1 MPIFCCQNHR
11 DSEDL
16 PSSIVLIVP
25 HHFLTLTEMRSG
37 FLKTPSVP
45 FLLCGLFLISHNV
58 CPAQDI
64 LKKKNQ
70 PQFVA
75 MMDQSNSFRGIVF
88 GTSIDEVQRT
98 IDLDLVTEETTKTDP
113 LKLYI
118 RAEEKKSLG
127 NVAIQEVIYYFLEGK
142 FYAVSIATLDIRQ
155 TENLRKA
162 LEIVYGALPQIDKE
176 SRAAVWTGKNTTA
189 FMRFNQ
195 ITGEARTL
203 ISNNDLQKNYDR
215 TMLESAKKAAL
226 EL

>member
-1 MPIFCCQNHR
+1 M
-11 DSEDL
+11 L
-16 PSSIVLIVP
+16 SSIVLIVP
-25 HHFLTLTEMRSG
+25 HHFLTLTDMRSG

-45 FLLCGLFLISHNV
+45 LLFCGVGLFLFSHNV
-58 CPAQDI
+58 CPAQDL

-70 PQFVA
+70 SQFVA

-88 GTSIDEVQRT
+88 GTSIDEVQKT
-98 IDLDLVTEETTKTDP
+98 IDLDLVTEESTKTDP

-118 RAEEKKSLG
+118 RAEEKKFLG

-162 LEIVYGALPQIDKE
+162 LEIVYGALAQIDKE
-176 SRAAVWTGKNTTA
+176 SRAVVWTGKNTTA